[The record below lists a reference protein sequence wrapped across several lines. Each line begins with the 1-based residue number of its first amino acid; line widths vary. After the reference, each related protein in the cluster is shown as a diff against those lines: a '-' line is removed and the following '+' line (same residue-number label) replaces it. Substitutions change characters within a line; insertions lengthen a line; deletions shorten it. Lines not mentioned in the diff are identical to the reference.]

1 MSQSPD
7 TQTFTKVDPF
17 DFGAPTAPLPQASA
31 QPATPASP
39 EPVVAQAPV
48 DTPAPVV
55 DTPAAPVSDPVAE
68 ALAAMESASAA
79 PTPWSD
85 EARALFKQEFG
96 ADDPGV
102 FKTEY
107 SAMRE
112 QLELIRTE
120 KETLS
125 ALKADLD
132 RLSPA
137 MLRAIELGREGKD
150 PVSYLRSLP
159 DGVFHNKPAAE
170 LTDRQLIDTY
180 AKGKISEDQWSKLN
194 DPDTDPEVVGAIK
207 EKISHY
213 RDICEDKHETE
224 RGRVTSELQ
233 SAQAQQAQ
241 AFEQFQK
248 GVASTLSYA
257 KNDPFAKAFVDK
269 GHVDEMSQPGKF
281 LSRFLESDGVT
292 PKPEALTMILKA
304 ERFDRAVQVARESAY
319 RKGKEDGVLEATSK
333 QPSTP
338 QARRDAAPPPQQHQ
352 RSADATVLDSIERGI
367 GG

>member
-17 DFGAPTAPLPQASA
+17 DFGAPTAPLPQA
-31 QPATPASP
+31 QPATP

-48 DTPAPVV
+48 DTPAPVAEAPA
-55 DTPAAPVSDPVAE
+55 TPAVIADPVAD
-68 ALAAMESASAA
+68 ALAAMEAASAA
-79 PTPWSD
+79 PTQWSD

-96 ADDPGV
+96 ADDPGT

-107 SAMRE
+107 SALRE
-112 QLELIRTE
+112 QFELIRTE

-150 PVSYLRSLP
+150 PVGYLRSLP

-180 AKGKISEDQWSKLN
+180 AKGKITDDQWSKLN
-194 DPDTDPEVVGAIK
+194 DPDTDSEVVEVIK

-213 RDICEDKHETE
+213 RDICADKHETE

-233 SAQAQQAQ
+233 SAQQAQAQ

-248 GVASTLSYA
+248 GVASTLSHA

-269 GHVDEMSQPGKF
+269 GHADEMSQPGKF

-304 ERFDRAVQVARESAY
+304 ERFDRAVQVAKESAY

-338 QARRDAAPPPQQHQ
+338 QARRDAATPPQQHQ

>member
-7 TQTFTKVDPF
+7 AQTFTVVDPL
-17 DFGAPTAPLPQASA
+17 DYGAPTAPIAQQATQA
-31 QPATPASP
+31 AP
-39 EPVVAQAPV
+39 EPVVAEAPV
-48 DTPAPVV
+48 DTPVA
-55 DTPAAPVSDPVAE
+55 DTPAAPAATADPVAD
-68 ALAAMESASAA
+68 ALAAMEAAST
-79 PTPWSD
+79 TPAQWSE
-85 EARALFKQEFG
+85 EAKALFKQEFG
-96 ADDPGV
+96 ADDPGA

-107 SAMRE
+107 SALRE
-112 QLELIRTE
+112 QFELIRTE

-170 LTDRQLIDTY
+170 LSDRQLIDTY
-180 AKGKISEDQWSKLN
+180 AKGKITDDQWSKLN
-194 DPDTDPEVVGAIK
+194 DPDTDSEVVEVIK

-213 RDICEDKHETE
+213 RDICADKHETE

-233 SAQAQQAQ
+233 SAQQQQAQ

-248 GVASTLSYA
+248 GVASTLSHA

-269 GHVDEMSQPGKF
+269 GHADEMSQPGKF

-304 ERFDRAVQVARESAY
+304 ERFDRAVQVAKESAY

-338 QARRDAAPPPQQHQ
+338 QARRDAATPPQQHQ
-352 RSADATVLDSIERGI
+352 RSADASVLDSIERGI